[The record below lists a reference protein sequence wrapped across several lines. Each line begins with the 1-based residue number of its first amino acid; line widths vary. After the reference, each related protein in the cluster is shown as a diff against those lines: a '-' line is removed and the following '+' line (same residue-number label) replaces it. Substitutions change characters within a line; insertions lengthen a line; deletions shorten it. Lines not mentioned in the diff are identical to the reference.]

1 MSLLGEGN
9 LAGARAALRDIPP
22 TLDRAALAVDMASG
36 WGLFWALD
44 SADRALLLTL
54 PPAAFDNDQG
64 SWALTRAEL
73 YSLASDSVRTRRYAD
88 TARISFEAQVQAR
101 PDEVKLHE
109 TDGLALA
116 YLGRRTAA
124 AQQGERGLALALATG
139 DERVNIPGA
148 QNGLA
153 RIYVITG
160 DHPRALGHL
169 GALLSKPYFI
179 SPAWLNIRSDLGSAQ
194 RRPALRSASCPASG
208 DPVR

>member
-139 DERVNIPGA
+139 DERVNI
-148 QNGLA
+148 LA
-153 RIYVITG
+153 RRT
-160 DHPRALGHL
+160 DWLESTSSRAIIP
-169 GALLSKPYFI
+169 APSATSAPFFP
-179 SPAWLNIRSDLGSAQ
+179 SPILFRRRGSTSIRPGV
-194 RRPALRSASCPASG
+194 RSEATRASIG
-208 DPVR
+208 